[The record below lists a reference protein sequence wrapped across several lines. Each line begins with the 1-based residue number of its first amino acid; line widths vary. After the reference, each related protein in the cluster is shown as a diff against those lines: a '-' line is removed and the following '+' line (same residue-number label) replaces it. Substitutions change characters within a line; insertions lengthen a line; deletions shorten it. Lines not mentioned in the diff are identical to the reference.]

1 MLAVNPEGTTVP
13 DALDALLRDLV
24 IANRILAREKVV
36 DDFGHVSARDPTDPR
51 FFWLSRSRSPEL
63 VEREDLIRFD
73 LDGVPQDAGHRKPY
87 LETILHARIYAARPD
102 VNAIVHHH
110 ARAVLPFTILPIP
123 LRPVFHLGALI
134 GPEVPVW
141 DSRPEFGDTALIVDT
156 APMADSLARTLG
168 ERPCALLARH
178 GAVCAEADL
187 KRVVFT
193 AIYMAEN
200 AALQMAALA
209 HGTPDYLT
217 EGEIARTRAMQFG
230 ERPLLRAWA
239 YRAARAGFGGL

>member
-1 MLAVNPEGTTVP
+1 VEETPLS
-13 DALDALLRDLV
+13 DATEALLRDLV
-24 IANRILAREKVV
+24 IANRILARENVV
-36 DDFGHVSARDPTDPR
+36 DDFGHVSARDPADPR
-51 FFWLSRSRSPEL
+51 FFWLSRSKSPEL
-63 VEREDLIRFD
+63 VERDDLIRFD
-73 LDGVPQDAGHRKPY
+73 LDGVPQDPGHRKPY

-110 ARAVLPFTILPIP
+110 ARAVLPFTMLPIP

-134 GPEVPVW
+134 GPEVPLW
-141 DSRPEFGDTALIVDT
+141 DSRHEFGDTALIVDT
-156 APMADSLARTLG
+156 APMADSLARAMGPHPT
-168 ERPCALLARH
+168 ALLARH

-209 HGTPDYLT
+209 HGTPDYLSP
-217 EGEIARTRAMQFG
+217 GEIAKTRAMQFG
-230 ERPLLRAWA
+230 ERPLSRAWA
-239 YRAARAGFGGL
+239 YRSARAGFGGI

>member
-1 MLAVNPEGTTVP
+1 LSGTTET
-13 DALDALLRDLV
+13 LLRDLV

-36 DDFGHVSARDPTDPR
+36 DDFGHVSARDPDDAG
-51 FFWLSRSRSPEL
+51 FFWLSRSKSPEL
-63 VEREDLIRFD
+63 VERDDLIRFD
-73 LDGVPQDAGHRKPY
+73 LDGVPQNAGHRKPY

-102 VNAIVHHH
+102 VHAIVHHH
-110 ARAVLPFTILPIP
+110 ARAVLPFTMLPIA

-134 GPEVPVW
+134 GPQVPLW
-141 DSRPEFGDTALIVDT
+141 DSRHEFGDTPLIVDS
-156 APMADSLARTLG
+156 APMADSLARAMG
-168 ERPCALLARH
+168 QNPCALLARH

-217 EGEIARTRAMQFG
+217 PGEIAKTREMQFG

-239 YRAARAGFGGL
+239 YRCARAGFSGI